1 MMIQSFTRDPELW
14 YQVKVQDIKIG
25 TEDSAAIISCDCPDF
40 KMHQLKCKHMFLAG
54 RFSGIPLRFSHTHT
68 QTPFPRAAPITSISQ
83 SDVLLQK
90 QAGLS
95 RIVQEG
101 KKIEGLIEKLAALNL
116 GDVSRDQLGDL
127 EARSISLRRELYDV
141 VNSRPLYAPQH

>member
-1 MMIQSFTRDPELW
+1 MWNALRRRVERDARLH
-14 YQVKVQDIKIG
+14 KIG
-25 TEDSAAIISCDCPDF
+25 DIS
-40 KMHQLKCKHMFLAG
+40 
-54 RFSGIPLRFSHTHT
+54 LRAWKDRLEERGYSVIY
-68 QTPFPRAAPITSISQ
+68 QQITISQ

-141 VNSRPLYAPQH
+141 VNSRPLYAPQR